1 VERPAIAA
9 DVIVNPHSQPLTVHD
24 TACGEGNLLMAS
36 RLPLSNTHR
45 QKPSPAQV
53 ETTRAGA

>member
-1 VERPAIAA
+1 
-9 DVIVNPHSQPLTVHD
+9 
-24 TACGEGNLLMAS
+24 MAS

>member
-1 VERPAIAA
+1 
-9 DVIVNPHSQPLTVHD
+9 
-24 TACGEGNLLMAS
+24 MAS

-45 QKPSPAQV
+45 AESPSPAQV